1 MELMK
6 TILSLII
13 SLSTVLG
20 IFTGIIN
27 KSFAK
32 RLKPLENRIEEGEKN
47 SMKHDLGQL
56 RYLVVSFANDLR
68 NGVPKSKFQFDAVF
82 AFIDEYEEMI
92 GKLKIK
98 NSLFHE
104 EVSYIRDKYHEL
116 EDNK

>member
-1 MELMK
+1 METIK
-6 TILSLII
+6 TILSLIV
-13 SLSTVLG
+13 SLSAVFG

-47 SMKHDLGQL
+47 SMRHDLGQL

-68 NGVPKSKFQFDAVF
+68 NGIPKSKFQFDAVF
-82 AFIDEYEEMI
+82 AFIDEYDEMI
-92 GKLKIK
+92 NKLKIK

-104 EVSYIRDKYHEL
+104 EVAYIRDKYHEL
-116 EDNK
+116 EDKK